1 MLTRDK
7 PAPLQVQASHWN
19 ITGTMSR
26 VTSTGVLRAWLLT
39 TTLVASAHGAVEPAL
54 AHGSVHSQIEQ
65 LSGEIARDP
74 RNAELHLRRGRAYL
88 AADHAAE
95 AAADLRRAL
104 RLDPALHGAHYFL
117 GVAELARGRAKAA
130 RRAAERFLR
139 TLGQS
144 DGGGRFRGLT
154 LLARA
159 LAESEQHAAAA
170 DAYGQALAFAEHA
183 QPEDYLVHAELLER
197 AGRRAEALA
206 TVQAGLVRLG
216 SIITLEQRALALEVA
231 AGQLEAALSRLARL
245 IEHTA
250 QPAALWQQRGR
261 LLAQLGRMDEAKQC
275 YATGLA
281 ILARLSAHKRDAPAL
296 RELRAQLEADAAR

>member
-1 MLTRDK
+1 MT
-7 PAPLQVQASHWN
+7 
-19 ITGTMSR
+19 R
-26 VTSTGVLRAWLLT
+26 VTSTRAFRVWLVAT
-39 TTLVASAHGAVEPAL
+39 TFVASAHGAAELAL

-88 AADHAAE
+88 ASDHAAE

-117 GVAELARGRAKAA
+117 GEAELARGRAKAA
-130 RRAAERFLR
+130 RQAAERFLE

-144 DGGGRFRGLT
+144 DVGGRYRGLT

-159 LAESEQHAAAA
+159 LAEREQHAAAA
-170 DAYGQALAFAEHA
+170 DAYGQALALAEQA
-183 QPEDYLVHAELLER
+183 QPEDYLAHAELLER

-206 TVQAGLVRLG
+206 TVQAGLARLG
-216 SIITLEQRALALEVA
+216 SIVTLEQRALALEVA
-231 AGQLEAALSRLARL
+231 AGQHEAALSRLARL

-250 QPAALWQQRGR
+250 QPAALWQQRGK

-275 YATGLA
+275 YVAGLA
-281 ILARLSAHKRDAPAL
+281 VLARLPTNKRDTPAL
-296 RELRAQLEADAAR
+296 RELSAQLETDAAR

>member
-1 MLTRDK
+1 MTFI
-7 PAPLQVQASHWN
+7 AS
-19 ITGTMSR
+19 
-26 VTSTGVLRAWLLT
+26 V
-39 TTLVASAHGAVEPAL
+39 HGAAQHAL

-74 RNAELHLRRGRAYL
+74 RNAELHLRRARAYL
-88 AADHAAE
+88 ASDHAAE

-117 GVAELARGRAKAA
+117 GEAELARGRAKAA
-130 RRAAERFLR
+130 RRAAERFLE

-144 DGGGRFRGLT
+144 DVGGRFRGLT

-159 LAESEQHAAAA
+159 LAEGQQHAAAA
-170 DAYGQALAFAEHA
+170 DAYGQALALALAEQA
-183 QPEDYLVHAELLER
+183 RPEDYLAHAELLER

-206 TVQAGLVRLG
+206 TVETGLARLG
-216 SIITLEQRALALEVA
+216 SIVTLEQRALALGVA
-231 AGQLEAALSRLARL
+231 AGQHAAARSRQARL

-250 QPAALWQQRGR
+250 PPAVLWQQRGT

-275 YATGLA
+275 YAVGLA
-281 ILARLSAHKRDAPAL
+281 VLARLPANKRDTPAL
-296 RELRAQLEADAAR
+296 RELSAQLEADAALPANSSAARSQ